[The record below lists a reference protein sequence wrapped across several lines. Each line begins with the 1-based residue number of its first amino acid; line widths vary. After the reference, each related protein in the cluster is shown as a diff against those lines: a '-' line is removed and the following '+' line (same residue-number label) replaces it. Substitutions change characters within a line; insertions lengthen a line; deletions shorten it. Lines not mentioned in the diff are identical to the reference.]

1 MIEIEGI
8 KFEVE
13 VIDGVKIVEITSD
26 ETIGID
32 SIYCDKVRMFWG
44 NIGSVFGAVEQVYEN
59 VGVVHGSVGI
69 VRGYC
74 KCKDTV
80 DDNHNRTGGVRNK

>member
-1 MIEIEGI
+1 MIEIDGI

-13 VIDGVKIVEITSD
+13 VINGVKIVEITSD

-44 NIGSVFGAVEQVYEN
+44 NIGSVFGTVEQVYEN
-59 VGVVHGSVGI
+59 VGTVHGNVEM
-69 VRGYC
+69 VKRNV
-74 KCKDTV
+74 DTV
-80 DDNHNRTGGVRNK
+80 EGKVRVVECGCGN